1 MILLVFDGRS
11 FGHYSFR
18 SHELYRQDVAMARG
32 NGVAQYWSASVFF
45 RNNRVRFFKL
55 TPLV

>member
-18 SHELYRQDVAMARG
+18 SHELYRQDVPTARSMG
-32 NGVAQYWSASVFF
+32 APQ
-45 RNNRVRFFKL
+45 NNRVRFFKL